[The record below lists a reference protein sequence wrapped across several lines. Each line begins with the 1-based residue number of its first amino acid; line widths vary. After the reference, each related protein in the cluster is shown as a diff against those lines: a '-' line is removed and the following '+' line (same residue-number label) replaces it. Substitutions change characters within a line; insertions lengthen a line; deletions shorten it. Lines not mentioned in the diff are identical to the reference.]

1 MNDFFLN
8 LKSPGWWLGVVI
20 VSFLINLA
28 SAYAKPFI
36 DRCMAQISD
45 RRRKKLEIVKNE
57 LEREAEIT
65 ERRPDGVVLVTLEE
79 LKFVLVALLC
89 TSFCILILVFV
100 ALPSSLFSA
109 SKPLTEFLLFI
120 PVLLLLAFTCMY
132 AANKKATLL
141 KVLKAR
147 RDENGA

>member
-45 RRRKKLEIVKNE
+45 RRRKKLEIAKNE

-65 ERRPDGVVLVTLEE
+65 ERQPDGVVLVTLEE
-79 LKFVLVALLC
+79 LKFVLAALLC

-100 ALPSSLFSA
+100 CLLYTSPS
-109 SKPLTEFLLFI
+109 P
-120 PVLLLLAFTCMY
+120 
-132 AANKKATLL
+132 
-141 KVLKAR
+141 
-147 RDENGA
+147 RDS

>member
-1 MNDFFLN
+1 MKDFFLN
-8 LKSPGWWLGVVI
+8 LKSPGWWLGVVV

-36 DRCMAQISD
+36 DRYMAQISD
-45 RRRKKLEIVKNE
+45 RRRKKLEIAKND

-79 LKFVLVALLC
+79 LKFILAALFC
-89 TSFCILILVFV
+89 TSMCILILVFV
-100 ALPSSLFSA
+100 ALPSPLFSP
-109 SKPLTEFLLFI
+109 SKPPTAFLLFI
-120 PVLLLLAFTCMY
+120 PLLLLLAFACMY

-141 KVLKAR
+141 KILKAR
-147 RDENGA
+147 RDL